1 MREFWHYH
9 APCGSATST
18 SAATRC
24 TPRSA
29 TAQAKVACQL
39 ISLDEKQFQS
49 ALRQKALANGLGDSA
64 RVRYPGGK
72 AILAQGQA
80 GALMYVVLEGRVA
93 ISLHGEVVERVGP
106 GGVFGEIGPGGPVGA
121 SACPCSGQWPSA
133 CARWPPRST

>member
-1 MREFWHYH
+1 MPPADRR
-9 APCGSATST
+9 PRLQQ
-18 SAATRC
+18 ATRC

-106 GGVFGEIGPGGPVGA
+106 GGDWSWWTSRCFGVSLLGA
-121 SACPCSGQWPSA
+121 MAERLRQVA
-133 CARWPPRST
+133 AAVN

>member
-1 MREFWHYH
+1 MPPADRR
-9 APCGSATST
+9 PRLQQ
-18 SAATRC
+18 ATRC

-39 ISLDEKQFQS
+39 ISLDEKQFQN

-93 ISLHGEVVERVGP
+93 ISLHGEVVERAGP
-106 GGVFGEIGPGGPVGA
+106 GGVFGEMALVDQSVLRRGPARGNGRAPAPGGRR
-121 SACPCSGQWPSA
+121 GQL
-133 CARWPPRST
+133 T